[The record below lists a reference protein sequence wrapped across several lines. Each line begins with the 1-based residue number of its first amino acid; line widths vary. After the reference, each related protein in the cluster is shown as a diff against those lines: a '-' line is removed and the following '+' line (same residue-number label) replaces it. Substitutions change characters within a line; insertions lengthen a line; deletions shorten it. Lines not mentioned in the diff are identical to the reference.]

1 MKIKL
6 LVVGKTQSR
15 ELASLIDTYAGRV
28 SRYLP
33 FEMEVIQD
41 LKKAKSLPENTIKQK
56 EGQLIL
62 DRLKES
68 DTVFL
73 LDENGKQYG
82 SVEFS
87 KFLQEQMNRGGKQL
101 VFIIGGAY
109 GFDKMVYN
117 RAQGKI
123 SLSKMTFS
131 HQMVR
136 LFFVEQLYRG
146 FSILRNEPYH
156 HQ

>member
-6 LVVGKTQSR
+6 LVVGKTHDR
-15 ELASLIDTYAGRV
+15 DLAGLIDEYIKRV
-28 SRYLP
+28 NRYLQ
-33 FEMEVIQD
+33 FEFEVVPDI
-41 LKKAKSLPENTIKQK
+41 KKAKHLPEPQLKQK
-56 EGQLIL
+56 EGLAIL
-62 DRLKES
+62 ERIRES

-73 LDENGKQYG
+73 LDEGGKQYS

-87 KFLQEQMNRGGKQL
+87 KFLQAQLNRGGKQL
-101 VFIIGGAY
+101 IFVIGGAY
-109 GFDKMVYN
+109 GFDTAVVR

>member
-6 LVVGKTQSR
+6 MVVGKTHDR
-15 ELASLIDTYAGRV
+15 DLAGLIDEYVKRV
-28 SRYLP
+28 NRYLQ
-33 FEMEVIQD
+33 FEIEVVPDI
-41 LKKAKSLPENTIKQK
+41 KKAKHLPESQLKQK
-56 EGQLIL
+56 EGLAIL
-62 DRLKES
+62 ERLRDG

-73 LDENGKQYG
+73 LDEGGKQFS

-87 KFLQEQMNRGGKQL
+87 KFLQEQLNRGGKQL
-101 VFIIGGAY
+101 IFVVGGAY
-109 GFDKMVYN
+109 GFDSAVVR
-117 RAQGKI
+117 RAQAMI

-156 HQ
+156 HK

>member
-15 ELASLIDTYAGRV
+15 ELAGLIDTYAGRV

-33 FEMEVIQD
+33 FEIEVIQD

>member
-6 LVVGKTQSR
+6 LVVGKTQSG
-15 ELASLIDTYAGRV
+15 ELASLIDTYTRRV
-28 SRYLP
+28 NRYLP
-33 FEMEVIQD
+33 FEIDVVPD
-41 LKKAKSLPENTIKQK
+41 PKKAGNLPENMLKQK
-56 EGQLIL
+56 EAQQIL
-62 DRLKES
+62 DRLRDS

-73 LDENGKQYG
+73 LDEKGKQFG

-87 KFLQEQMNRGGKQL
+87 EFLQEQMNRGGKQL
-101 VFIIGGAY
+101 VFVVGGAF
-109 GFDKMVYN
+109 GFDSTVYN

-156 HQ
+156 NQ

>member
-6 LVVGKTQSR
+6 LVVGKTQSG
-15 ELASLIDTYAGRV
+15 ELASLIDTYARRV
-28 SRYLP
+28 NRYLP
-33 FEMEVIQD
+33 FEIDVIPD
-41 LKKAKSLPENTIKQK
+41 LKKAKNLPENTLKQK
-56 EGQLIL
+56 EGKLIL
-62 DRLKES
+62 ERVKDGDAL
-68 DTVFL
+68 FL
-73 LDENGKQYG
+73 LDENGKQYD
-82 SVEFS
+82 SVAFS
-87 KFLQEQMNRGGKQL
+87 NFLQEQMNRGGKQL
-101 VFIIGGAY
+101 VFVVGGAY
-109 GFDKMVYN
+109 GFDKDVYN
-117 RAQGKI
+117 RARGKI

>member
-6 LVVGKTQSR
+6 LVVGKTQSAD
-15 ELASLIDTYAGRV
+15 LAGLIDTYTRRV
-28 SRYLP
+28 NRYLP
-33 FEMEVIQD
+33 FEIEVIPD
-41 LKKAKSLPENTIKQK
+41 LKKAGNLPENTLKQK
-56 EGQLIL
+56 EGLLIL
-62 DRLKES
+62 DRLRDG

-73 LDENGKQYG
+73 LDERGKQYG

-101 VFIIGGAY
+101 IFVVGGAY
-109 GFDKMVYN
+109 GFDKEVHN
-117 RAQGKI
+117 SSQGKI

-156 HQ
+156 NQ

>member
-6 LVVGKTQSR
+6 LVVGKTHDKDLSG
-15 ELASLIDTYAGRV
+15 LIDEYVKRV
-28 SRYLP
+28 NRYLQ
-33 FEMEVIQD
+33 FEIEVVPDI
-41 LKKAKSLPENTIKQK
+41 KKAKHLSEPQLKQK
-56 EGQLIL
+56 EGLAIL
-62 DRLKES
+62 DRIRES

-73 LDENGKQYG
+73 LDESGKQYS

-87 KFLQEQMNRGGKQL
+87 KFLQQQLNRGGKQL
-101 VFIIGGAY
+101 LFVIGGAY
-109 GFDKMVYN
+109 GFDEAVVR

>member
-6 LVVGKTQSR
+6 LVVGKTQKK
-15 ELASLIDTYAGRV
+15 ELISLIDEYARRV
-28 SRYLP
+28 TRYLP
-33 FEMEVIQD
+33 FEIETIPD
-41 LKKAKSLPENTIKQK
+41 IKKHKSLSEAQIRQK
-56 EGQLIL
+56 EGMAIL
-62 DRLKES
+62 NRLGEGDR
-68 DTVFL
+68 VFL
-73 LDENGKQYG
+73 LDENGKQYN
-82 SVEFS
+82 SVSFAS
-87 KFLQEQMNRGGKQL
+87 FLQEQMNRGSKQL
-101 VFIIGGAY
+101 VFVVGGAY
-109 GFDKMVYN
+109 GFDPSVYE

>member
-6 LVVGKTQSR
+6 LVVGKTQSG
-15 ELASLIDTYAGRV
+15 ELASLIDTYTRRV
-28 SRYLP
+28 NRYLP
-33 FEMEVIQD
+33 FEIDVVPD
-41 LKKAKSLPENTIKQK
+41 PKKAGNLPENMLKQK
-56 EGQLIL
+56 EAQQIL
-62 DRLKES
+62 DRLRDS

-73 LDENGKQYG
+73 LDEKGKQFG

-87 KFLQEQMNRGGKQL
+87 EFLQEQMNRGGKQL
-101 VFIIGGAY
+101 VFVVGGAF
-109 GFDKMVYN
+109 GFDSTVYK

-156 HQ
+156 NQ